1 MGDEISPEE
10 REKSLY
16 VTQIRH
22 LDEQLKRCQ
31 LKCDELEKQNKDLA
45 SQYSVVEEDKKD
57 IAEYLKYAVAAK
69 EKEVNELTE
78 RLESLQQADKQD
90 REALKLYLSQQ
101 RQELQERFDELN
113 SQSIKQEEHKE
124 QIMQL
129 MQQLSKKQSLEEQLV
144 SQKEEHEAATCS
156 MRTDAAFERDK
167 LSNEIQS
174 KVDAI
179 INTKASDI
187 IQKERAQRSEW
198 VEQFHLLLHE
208 NVDLWEERYTLEA
221 KQGVILCQIGL
232 LREDINSD
240 TMESFIHKR
249 EVGKQTNKCQQLEV
263 NLKGRSAVHKRTLA
277 REEELRK
284 ELASASEECRQKS
297 AEASQLGAEL
307 QWERSRR
314 RELEGIIWE
323 AVVIL
328 RHIMEDSEKAS
339 NTQRKKKWLLE
350 VLEKAAPKETGPALK
365 VSTEESSQGQTPQ
378 TTEAKPASAETLN
391 RATDPLFLLARYRP
405 GDLGLIPRPTWKHKP
420 AVSTSTKWRLN
431 RKPCSKKTG
440 TTASEPKPV
449 NKDEC
454 FLSHCPI
461 SK

>member
-45 SQYSVVEEDKKD
+45 SQYSVLEEDKKD
-57 IAEYLKYAVAAK
+57 ITEYLKYAVATK

-78 RLESLQQADKQD
+78 RLESQQQADKQH
-90 REALKLYLSQQ
+90 REALKMQHSQQ

-113 SQSIKQEEHKE
+113 SLSTKQEEHNE

-129 MQQLSKKQSLEEQLV
+129 MQQLSKKQSLEKQLV
-144 SQKEEHEAATCS
+144 SQKKEHEAAICI

-167 LSNEIQS
+167 LSNEIQN
-174 KVDAI
+174 KVDSI

-198 VEQFHLLLHE
+198 VEQFQLLLNE

-221 KQGVILCQIGL
+221 KQGVILCEIGL
-232 LREDINSD
+232 VREDINSD
-240 TMESFIHKR
+240 AMESFIYKR
-249 EVGKQTNKCQQLEV
+249 EVGNQTNKRQQLEG
-263 NLKGRSAVHKRTLA
+263 NLKGCSAAHKRTLA
-277 REEELRK
+277 REEELSK

-339 NTQRKKKWLLE
+339 NTQRKKKRLLE
-350 VLEKAAPKETGPALK
+350 VLEKAAPKETGPTLK
-365 VSTEESSQGQTPQ
+365 ISIEESSQGQTPQ
-378 TTEAKPASAETLN
+378 TTDPKTASAETLN

-405 GDLGLIPRPTWKHKP
+405 GDLGFIPRPTWKHKP
-420 AVSTSTKWRLN
+420 AVSTSTKRCLN

-440 TTASEPKPV
+440 TSTSEPKPV

-454 FLSHCPI
+454 YLSHCPI